1 MRKPRAMPPTRPPR
15 PKLTRAAPRVRSAA
29 ASRLPHRRS
38 SSETSFQAAGS
49 SKGTGDFFVR
59 RNTSASGG
67 GLEPDAW
74 GWGLHARARCAP
86 RERKHM
92 TTTAITADMVKK
104 LRDQTGA
111 GMMECKN
118 ALTEANGNFEDAT
131 TILRKRGL
139 ASVAKKAGR
148 TTSEGLIGNRL
159 SADRSSGVLVEVNCE
174 SDFVARTPD
183 FQRLIQDVL
192 TEIETAGDAA
202 NDAWLKDPQGP
213 VLKRVAPVIAKLGEN
228 MAIPRFVRYAGKG
241 YVGQYIHMGGKIG
254 VQVEFGGV
262 TAEVA
267 GREEFQTLAK
277 EIAMQIAA
285 ASPGYVSRESVPADV
300 LDKEK
305 SIYRAQM
312 ENSGKPANVID
323 KIVEGKLGSFYQ
335 QVVLPDQASI
345 RDPKMTVKDVLAL
358 ANKALGGSVTVTRFA
373 RLKVGEAAN

>member
-1 MRKPRAMPPTRPPR
+1 MA
-15 PKLTRAAPRVRSAA
+15 
-29 ASRLPHRRS
+29 
-38 SSETSFQAAGS
+38 
-49 SKGTGDFFVR
+49 
-59 RNTSASGG
+59 
-67 GLEPDAW
+67 
-74 GWGLHARARCAP
+74 
-86 RERKHM
+86 
-92 TTTAITADMVKK
+92 TTAITADMVKK

-118 ALTEANGNFEDAT
+118 ALTEADGNFENAT

-262 TAEVA
+262 TAEMA

-345 RDPKMTVKDVLAL
+345 RDPKMTVKDVLAS

-373 RLKVGEAAN
+373 RLKVGEGAS